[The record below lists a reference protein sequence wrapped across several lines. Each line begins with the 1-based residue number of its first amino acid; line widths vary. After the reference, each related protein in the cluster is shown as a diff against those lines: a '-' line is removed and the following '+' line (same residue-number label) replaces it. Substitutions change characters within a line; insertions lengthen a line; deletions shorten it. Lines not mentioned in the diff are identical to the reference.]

1 MTELII
7 VIIKICMG
15 LFLGI
20 LAGNGAV
27 YVFNHIPASWLCDYG
42 EDSRKVD
49 HVNSDS
55 GGSTSPKDPSDSS
68 FNGRSY
74 NYSAA
79 HNAHSDPNDY
89 IPQRIK
95 SHPWKLTFSM
105 VLCIA
110 YIWLFTTNT
119 FSFAAASCVAIW
131 LLLLIAA
138 ADRKY
143 MIIPDQFTALLAIT
157 AIGFISCHSSFLQP
171 LWGALLGGGCMLA
184 VGLTGKL
191 IFKRES
197 LGFGDVKLF
206 AAIGLCL
213 GLYGTAIVLLGTSLM
228 SCIVYSV
235 RILRKKISKG
245 DMQPLA
251 DIIALVTGLYLIFYC
266 YQISYLQFF

>member
-15 LFLGI
+15 IFLGI

-42 EDSRKVD
+42 EDPRKVD
-49 HVNSDS
+49 HINSDS
-55 GGSTSPKDPSDSS
+55 ARSTSSDAPAEDPFRGLPYTVTDDSD
-68 FNGRSY
+68 
-74 NYSAA
+74 NYV
-79 HNAHSDPNDY
+79 
-89 IPQRIK
+89 PQRIK

-119 FSFAAASCVAIW
+119 FAFAAASCVAIW

-157 AIGFISCHSSFLQP
+157 AIGFIPCHSSFLQP

-184 VGLTGKL
+184 VGLAGKL

-228 SCIVYSV
+228 SCAVYSV
-235 RILRKKISKG
+235 RILRKKINKG